1 MSGRLIVLGKQPGVC
16 PVRVRKSWR
25 RIFDKIVIKVTGS
38 EYTMACQ
45 DDQLYAR
52 IKAVIDGTF
61 HRVQYFWNKKST
73 TEDWGFLLVD
83 TKNAFNEIN

>member
-1 MSGRLIVLGKQPGVC
+1 
-16 PVRVRKSWR
+16 
-25 RIFDKIVIKVTGS
+25 
-38 EYTMACQ
+38 MACQ

-52 IKAVIDGTF
+52 LKALIDGTF
-61 HRVQYFWNKKST
+61 HRVQYIWNKKST